1 MVEYLVKRVQG
12 VLRNEEGIETLEWIA
27 IAVLIVIGVAFALY
41 AGPLR
46 TAVSGAISDVATH
59 LSSGS

>member
-1 MVEYLVKRVQG
+1 MVDYLVKRVQS

-41 AGPLR
+41 AGPLK
-46 TAVSGAISDVATH
+46 TAVSNAITSVSSH
-59 LSSGS
+59 LSSAS